1 MIIKDKKSLTRRSK
15 ELMKR
20 IVESVQELV
29 GSTPLLKL
37 KRYGAKH
44 GFTAE
49 VYGKLEYLNPTGSV
63 KDRAALS
70 MIEEAEAL
78 GILQKNSVLI
88 EATSGNTGIALAAMG
103 VSKGYRVILT
113 MPDTMSQERRSLLSA
128 YGAELILT
136 EGSLG
141 MQGAVD
147 KAVELEQTIYNAVIM
162 KQFENL
168 HNAQAHKNT
177 AQELLTALEGK
188 IDVLIAGIGTGGTIT
203 GTGMYLR
210 QEIPSLE
217 IIAVEPADSP
227 LLSQGKAGGHKL
239 QGIGANF
246 VPKLLDITIYN
257 RVFTVTTEEAFTSGA
272 DFAKTEGILLGI
284 SSGAVLSVAKHL
296 ATDSAYVG
304 KNIVVILPDSG
315 DRYLSSPMYQ
325 G

>member
-1 MIIKDKKSLTRRSK
+1 
-15 ELMKR
+15 MKQV
-20 IVESVQELV
+20 VESVQELV
-29 GSTPLLKL
+29 GGTPLLKL

-44 GFTAE
+44 GFVAE

-70 MIEEAEAL
+70 MIEKAEEL
-78 GILQKNSVLI
+78 GVLQKNSVLI

-113 MPDTMSQERRSLLSA
+113 MPETMSQERRSLLAA

-147 KAVELEQTIYNAVIM
+147 KARELEETIENAVIM

-168 HNAQAHKNT
+168 HNAEAHKST
-177 AQELLTALEGK
+177 AKELLTALDGQ

-246 VPKLLDITIYN
+246 VPKLLDTTVYN
-257 RVFTVTTEEAFTSGA
+257 KVFTATTEDSFSSGA

-284 SSGAVLSVAKHL
+284 SSGAVLSVAKQI
-296 ATDSAYVG
+296 ARDSAYEG

-325 G
+325 S